1 MPGVSAYFS
10 SRLSFLARTKT
21 TTKQLGLPGLSYES
35 PALIDAVATRSREA
49 RRLSRDHED
58 AIDATRR
65 DGPDTVRNSSRP
77 RLMETIHEDGVRFNE
92 DAASRTLLGELLRR
106 EVRVVAPVQQ
116 QFNFPPVLVPV
127 IVRVF

>member
-10 SRLSFLARTKT
+10 SRMSFLARTKT
-21 TTKQLGLPGLSYES
+21 TTKQPLPGLSVDR
-35 PALIDAVATRSREA
+35 PVATRSREA

-65 DGPDTVRNSSRP
+65 DGPDGERLLSRWSA
-77 RLMETIHEDGVRFNE
+77 IHEDGVRFNE

>member
-1 MPGVSAYFS
+1 MTPRSARDRAGAAPLS
-10 SRLSFLARTKT
+10 ASAASR
-21 TTKQLGLPGLSYES
+21 GP
-35 PALIDAVATRSREA
+35 
-49 RRLSRDHED
+49 RRLSWDHDDGFMKAPSRED
-58 AIDATRR
+58 AIFMNVVSLTRR
-65 DGPDTVRNSSRP
+65 DGPDAVRNSSRP